1 MLRGFQN
8 DKPGTPVSAGLRETR
23 KGGISRRA
31 SAERQLFGVVAPWE
45 VCVVGLGEC
54 KQVCA
59 IQQGVTF
66 LINFLIENA
75 CCVLHAVRV

>member
-1 MLRGFQN
+1 MPARS
-8 DKPGTPVSAGLRETR
+8 VSCLE
-23 KGGISRRA
+23 S
-31 SAERQLFGVVAPWE
+31 WE

-59 IQQGVTF
+59 IQQGNLV
-66 LINFLIENA
+66 INFLIENS